1 MDTIKIF
8 SPPIDALKYM
18 KSDTKDEVYSL
29 ESLYPSSSE
38 DISSSEEIEQLS
50 TKNLSSTVMR
60 GNSQQI

>member
-1 MDTIKIF
+1 MNTVKIF
-8 SPPIDALKYM
+8 SPPIDAPKYM

-29 ESLYPSSSE
+29 ESLYPSF
-38 DISSSEEIEQLS
+38 SEEISSFEEINKLS